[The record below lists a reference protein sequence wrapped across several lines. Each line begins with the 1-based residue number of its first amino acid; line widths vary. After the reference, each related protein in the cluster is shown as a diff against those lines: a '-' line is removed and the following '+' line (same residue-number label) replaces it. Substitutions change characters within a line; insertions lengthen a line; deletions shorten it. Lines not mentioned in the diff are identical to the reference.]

1 MNEPL
6 PHIPTEVYLDF
17 LGRSI
22 EIHWN
27 YHAILMFSIW
37 MVLVPFC
44 VIAIRFF
51 KPRPAKYGLTRK
63 VAIRHAEWWWFSVH
77 KIGLVIAVGLSLAGL
92 AVAMVASG
100 GFSGSVHAT
109 FGMTTIVLGCLQVI
123 SALFRG
129 THGGKYYNNADPEDP
144 ATWHGDHFDY
154 TLRRRLFESYHKT
167 SGYLTGIFAVGAVA
181 SGLMQ
186 YPMPVLAVLAALT
199 PLFFVVLWIIFEFQ
213 GRHYDGYKAV
223 YGPDPEFPRTKAS
236 RDLY

>member
-1 MNEPL
+1 
-6 PHIPTEVYLDF
+6 
-17 LGRSI
+17 
-22 EIHWN
+22 
-27 YHAILMFSIW
+27 
-37 MVLVPFC
+37 LVF
-44 VIAIRFF
+44 
-51 KPRPAKYGLTRK
+51 
-63 VAIRHAEWWWFSVH
+63 
-77 KIGLVIAVGLSLAGL
+77 AVGLSLAGL